1 MEVQNKFNSVQ
12 NHKHTS
18 GKLEALPK
26 ALLCICSDL
35 VLRIENIQSN
45 RENEEE
51 NET

>member
-1 MEVQNKFNSVQ
+1 MVQ

-26 ALLCICSDL
+26 AILSICSDL
-35 VLRIENIQSN
+35 VPRIKNIQSN
-45 RENEEE
+45 KENDEE